1 MPMEN
6 IIHFFRDILDGPLY
20 VIVVIISILLLCVC
34 IGYLIDVRQKR
45 QHIYKEQEILIDKI
59 QPEKLFKQTF
69 VPDKLIASNVYQKQ
83 SKFGTKGSS
92 KYKFHVR
99 DLQEYLKYRGYDNN

>member
-1 MPMEN
+1 MEN

-45 QHIYKEQEILIDKI
+45 QHIYKEQEINSNQDAVVLNTNSEVKSVYSDEDNTDSNDLI
-59 QPEKLFKQTF
+59 
-69 VPDKLIASNVYQKQ
+69 
-83 SKFGTKGSS
+83 
-92 KYKFHVR
+92 
-99 DLQEYLKYRGYDNN
+99 

>member
-45 QHIYKEQEILIDKI
+45 QHIYKEQEIN
-59 QPEKLFKQTF
+59 
-69 VPDKLIASNVYQKQ
+69 SNQDAVVLNTNGEVKSVY
-83 SKFGTKGSS
+83 SG
-92 KYKFHVR
+92 
-99 DLQEYLKYRGYDNN
+99 EDNTDSNDII

>member
-1 MPMEN
+1 MEN

-45 QHIYKEQEILIDKI
+45 QHIYKEQEIN
-59 QPEKLFKQTF
+59 
-69 VPDKLIASNVYQKQ
+69 SNQDAVVLNPNSEVKSVY
-83 SKFGTKGSS
+83 SG
-92 KYKFHVR
+92 
-99 DLQEYLKYRGYDNN
+99 EDNTDSNDII

>member
-1 MPMEN
+1 MEN

-45 QHIYKEQEILIDKI
+45 QHIYKEQEIN
-59 QPEKLFKQTF
+59 
-69 VPDKLIASNVYQKQ
+69 SNQDAVVLNTNSEVKSVY
-83 SKFGTKGSS
+83 SG
-92 KYKFHVR
+92 
-99 DLQEYLKYRGYDNN
+99 EDNTDYNDII

>member
-1 MPMEN
+1 MEN

-45 QHIYKEQEILIDKI
+45 QHIYKEQEIN
-59 QPEKLFKQTF
+59 
-69 VPDKLIASNVYQKQ
+69 SNQDAVVLNTNGEVKSVY
-83 SKFGTKGSS
+83 SG
-92 KYKFHVR
+92 
-99 DLQEYLKYRGYDNN
+99 EDNTDSNDII

>member
-1 MPMEN
+1 MEN

-45 QHIYKEQEILIDKI
+45 QHIYKEQEIN
-59 QPEKLFKQTF
+59 
-69 VPDKLIASNVYQKQ
+69 SNQDAVVLNTNSEVKSVY
-83 SKFGTKGSS
+83 SDEDDTDSN
-92 KYKFHVR
+92 
-99 DLQEYLKYRGYDNN
+99 DII

>member
-1 MPMEN
+1 MEN

-45 QHIYKEQEILIDKI
+45 QHIYKEQEIN
-59 QPEKLFKQTF
+59 
-69 VPDKLIASNVYQKQ
+69 SNQDAVVLNPNSEVKSVY
-83 SKFGTKGSS
+83 S
-92 KYKFHVR
+92 
-99 DLQEYLKYRGYDNN
+99 DEDNTDSNDII

>member
-1 MPMEN
+1 MEN

-45 QHIYKEQEILIDKI
+45 QHIYKEQEIN
-59 QPEKLFKQTF
+59 
-69 VPDKLIASNVYQKQ
+69 SNQDAVALNTNSEVKSVY
-83 SKFGTKGSS
+83 SC
-92 KYKFHVR
+92 
-99 DLQEYLKYRGYDNN
+99 EDNTDSNDII

>member
-45 QHIYKEQEILIDKI
+45 QHIYKEQEIN
-59 QPEKLFKQTF
+59 
-69 VPDKLIASNVYQKQ
+69 SNQDAVVLNTNSEVKSVY
-83 SKFGTKGSS
+83 S
-92 KYKFHVR
+92 
-99 DLQEYLKYRGYDNN
+99 DEDNTDSNDII

>member
-1 MPMEN
+1 MEN

-45 QHIYKEQEILIDKI
+45 QHIYKEQEIN
-59 QPEKLFKQTF
+59 
-69 VPDKLIASNVYQKQ
+69 SNQDAVVLNPNSEVKSVY
-83 SKFGTKGSS
+83 SG
-92 KYKFHVR
+92 
-99 DLQEYLKYRGYDNN
+99 EYNTDSNDII

>member
-1 MPMEN
+1 MPIEN

-45 QHIYKEQEILIDKI
+45 QHIYKEQEIN
-59 QPEKLFKQTF
+59 
-69 VPDKLIASNVYQKQ
+69 SNQDAVVLNPNSEVKSVY
-83 SKFGTKGSS
+83 SG
-92 KYKFHVR
+92 
-99 DLQEYLKYRGYDNN
+99 EDNTDSNDII

>member
-1 MPMEN
+1 MEN

-45 QHIYKEQEILIDKI
+45 QHIYKEQEIN
-59 QPEKLFKQTF
+59 
-69 VPDKLIASNVYQKQ
+69 SNQDAVVLNTNSEVKSVY
-83 SKFGTKGSS
+83 S
-92 KYKFHVR
+92 
-99 DLQEYLKYRGYDNN
+99 DEDNTDCNDIILVV

>member
-1 MPMEN
+1 MEN

-45 QHIYKEQEILIDKI
+45 QHIYKEQEIN
-59 QPEKLFKQTF
+59 
-69 VPDKLIASNVYQKQ
+69 SNQDAVVLNPNSEVKSVY
-83 SKFGTKGSS
+83 SG
-92 KYKFHVR
+92 
-99 DLQEYLKYRGYDNN
+99 EDNNDYNYII

>member
-1 MPMEN
+1 MEN

-45 QHIYKEQEILIDKI
+45 QHIYKEQEIN
-59 QPEKLFKQTF
+59 
-69 VPDKLIASNVYQKQ
+69 SNQDAVALNTNSEVKSVY
-83 SKFGTKGSS
+83 S
-92 KYKFHVR
+92 
-99 DLQEYLKYRGYDNN
+99 DEDNTDSNDII

>member
-1 MPMEN
+1 MEN

-45 QHIYKEQEILIDKI
+45 QHIIKNH
-59 QPEKLFKQTF
+59 P
-69 VPDKLIASNVYQKQ
+69 YQRNIYN
-83 SKFGTKGSS
+83 F
-92 KYKFHVR
+92 
-99 DLQEYLKYRGYDNN
+99 LQY

>member
-1 MPMEN
+1 MEN

-45 QHIYKEQEILIDKI
+45 QHIYKEQEIN
-59 QPEKLFKQTF
+59 
-69 VPDKLIASNVYQKQ
+69 SNQDAVALNPNSEVKSVY
-83 SKFGTKGSS
+83 SG
-92 KYKFHVR
+92 
-99 DLQEYLKYRGYDNN
+99 EDNTDSNDII

>member
-1 MPMEN
+1 MEN

-45 QHIYKEQEILIDKI
+45 QHIYKEQEIN
-59 QPEKLFKQTF
+59 
-69 VPDKLIASNVYQKQ
+69 SNQDAIVLNPNSEVKSVY
-83 SKFGTKGSS
+83 SG
-92 KYKFHVR
+92 
-99 DLQEYLKYRGYDNN
+99 EDNTDSNDII

>member
-1 MPMEN
+1 MEN

-45 QHIYKEQEILIDKI
+45 QHIYKEQEINSNQDAVVLNPNSEVKSVYSGEDNTDSNDII
-59 QPEKLFKQTF
+59 Q
-69 VPDKLIASNVYQKQ
+69 VV
-83 SKFGTKGSS
+83 
-92 KYKFHVR
+92 
-99 DLQEYLKYRGYDNN
+99 

>member
-45 QHIYKEQEILIDKI
+45 QHIYKEQEIN
-59 QPEKLFKQTF
+59 
-69 VPDKLIASNVYQKQ
+69 SNQDAVVLNTNSEVK
-83 SKFGTKGSS
+83 S
-92 KYKFHVR
+92 V
-99 DLQEYLKYRGYDNN
+99 

>member
-1 MPMEN
+1 MEN

-45 QHIYKEQEILIDKI
+45 QHIYKEQEIN
-59 QPEKLFKQTF
+59 
-69 VPDKLIASNVYQKQ
+69 SNQDAVVLNPNSEVKSVY
-83 SKFGTKGSS
+83 SG
-92 KYKFHVR
+92 
-99 DLQEYLKYRGYDNN
+99 EDNTDSTDII

>member
-1 MPMEN
+1 MEN

-45 QHIYKEQEILIDKI
+45 QHIYKEQEINSNQDA
-59 QPEKLFKQTF
+59 
-69 VPDKLIASNVYQKQ
+69 IALNTNSEVKSVYSGEDNTDSN
-83 SKFGTKGSS
+83 
-92 KYKFHVR
+92 
-99 DLQEYLKYRGYDNN
+99 DII